1 MGWKQNIKDYKR
13 SLSNRIKRKG
23 ETDMFMKIKEYY
35 SHCYLCKGKY
45 LIEVFGDTT
54 AKVKR
59 IHKCKCES

>member
-1 MGWKQNIKDYKR
+1 MCME
-13 SLSNRIKRKG
+13 LSEKSHTDCKGKG

>member
-1 MGWKQNIKDYKR
+1 MVNG
-13 SLSNRIKRKG
+13 KG
-23 ETDMFMKIKEYY
+23 EADMFMKLKEYY
-35 SHCYLCKGKY
+35 SYCYLCKGKY